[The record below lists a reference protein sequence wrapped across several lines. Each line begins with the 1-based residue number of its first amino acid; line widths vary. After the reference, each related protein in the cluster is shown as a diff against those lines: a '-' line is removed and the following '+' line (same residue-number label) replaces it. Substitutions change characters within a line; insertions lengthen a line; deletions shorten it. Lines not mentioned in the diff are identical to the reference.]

1 MDQAGSLR
9 SLSIDR
15 KAVPERSEDPG
26 FEKSDLVRVI
36 AVTSGKGGV
45 GKTNV
50 VANLAYAFTQL
61 GLRVLVLDADLGL
74 ANLDVLLGLSPK
86 YTIQHVLR
94 GDRTLSEIMIRGVG
108 GMMILPASSG
118 VQSLA
123 ELSEAEKL
131 GLLTELEL
139 LEEQYDV
146 LLIDTGAG
154 ISANVMYFNV
164 AAQEVIV
171 VASPE
176 PTSITDAYALMK
188 VLALEYGERHF
199 RLLVNNASN
208 AVEAK
213 EVYRRISSVAD
224 KYLEAS
230 IDFLGFIP
238 HDETLVKAV
247 RQQKAVLQAFP
258 GCPASRAFKTLA
270 RRISNL
276 PQPIQPK
283 GNIQFFWKRL
293 VGLPR

>member
-9 SLSIDR
+9 SLTTDR
-15 KAVPERSEDPG
+15 KILPATDGDLVSGKPE
-26 FEKSDLVRVI
+26 LVRVI

-50 VANLAYAFTQL
+50 VANLAYALTQL

-94 GDRTLSEIMIRGVG
+94 GDRTLAEIMIPGVG

-154 ISANVMYFNV
+154 IASNVMYFNV

-171 VASPE
+171 VVTPE

-188 VLALEYGERHF
+188 VLALEYCERHF
-199 RLLVNNASN
+199 RLLVNNAST
-208 AVEAK
+208 AAEAK
-213 EVYRRISSVAD
+213 EVYRKISAVAD

-238 HDETLVKAV
+238 YDEALLKAV

-270 RRISNL
+270 RRILNL
-276 PQPIQPK
+276 PQPLHPK

-293 VGLPR
+293 IGLPR